1 MPKKQTKT
9 AAHRQR
15 ERLVLLL
22 RDWQRRASQC
32 TKTQKLY
39 DATDRVT
46 ARHVEAAAEVYR
58 TCRRELITVMQQE
71 NYMVTPI
78 GRTNGQ
84 RLELTQAHCLRSAL
98 SRHEGALFRVD
109 PAARAAPHS

>member
-9 AAHRQR
+9 SAHRPR
-15 ERLVLLL
+15 KRLVLLL

-32 TKTQKLY
+32 AKTQKLY

-46 ARHVEAAAEVYR
+46 ARQAEAAAEVYR

-71 NYMVTPI
+71 NYLVLPF
-78 GRTNGQ
+78 GRTNCQ
-84 RLELTQAHCLRSAL
+84 WLKLTQAHSLRSAL
-98 SRHEGALFRVD
+98 SRYEGAHFCVD
-109 PAARAAPHS
+109 PTERAAPHN

>member
-9 AAHRQR
+9 SAHRPR
-15 ERLVLLL
+15 KRLGLLL
-22 RDWQRRASQC
+22 RDWQRRATQC

-39 DATDRVT
+39 DAADRVT
-46 ARHVEAAAEVYR
+46 ARQAEAAAEVYR

-71 NYMVTPI
+71 NYVVPPF

-84 RLELTQAHCLRSAL
+84 RIELT
-98 SRHEGALFRVD
+98 
-109 PAARAAPHS
+109 